1 MKKYQFTIHSNRIY
15 IIIFII
21 FIPIF
26 MFTLELLGKY
36 LLKGWLFLL
45 LFGLM
50 LGFLYLA
57 SKLSKALIS
66 IELSDEGFK
75 HIWIKRFMFNK
86 EEDVEFKWDD
96 IVDYF
101 FERNE
106 NWSRFQLTLKDNK
119 CYKFNRSDFFNR
131 KDDFYKFERQ
141 FPDYI
146 NKINLDK
153 DKTIKVGKTIYE
165 ETLFIVFMLIV
176 TGFIIYQ
183 IYDINQ
189 YTNWGLILIM
199 TVVDIIYWNR
209 IYRIYKSW
217 RNKL

>member
-1 MKKYQFTIHSNRIY
+1 
-15 IIIFII
+15 
-21 FIPIF
+21 
-26 MFTLELLGKY
+26 
-36 LLKGWLFLL
+36 
-45 LFGLM
+45 
-50 LGFLYLA
+50 
-57 SKLSKALIS
+57 
-66 IELSDEGFK
+66 
-75 HIWIKRFMFNK
+75 MFNK

-106 NWSRFQLTLKDNK
+106 NWSRFQLTLKNNK
-119 CYKFNRSDFFNR
+119 CYKFNRSDIFNR

-141 FPDYI
+141 FPNYI

-153 DKTIKVGKTIYE
+153 EKTIKVGKTIYE
-165 ETLFIVFMLIV
+165 ETLFMVFMLIV

-189 YTNWGLILIM
+189 HTNWFLIFIM
-199 TVVDIIYWNR
+199 IVVDIIYWNR
-209 IYRIYKSW
+209 IYRFYKSR